1 MQKKNNLL
9 LAVPFYNEEKKI
21 KRCLQ
26 QLLKYRS
33 RMKTISH
40 KKRDSQTERK
50 KRERER
56 ETARFD
62 IVFINDG
69 SLDNSV
75 NLIKKILKHNFVIL
89 NHKINKGYGAA
100 VKTAFK
106 YALKKNYKQFIIFP
120 SDNQRRLK
128 DIFSMLNLI
137 NKKKL
142 DYVVGSKF
150 HLMDNIPLHRKKGNL
165 FFSFLSKLWLNKT
178 SDVLSGFKIYC
189 VSKTLGKII
198 LNCPNNYSFDL
209 VLNFYSN
216 IKKMKFN
223 EINVHCDYKDHS
235 SKMSNPYL
243 IFFIMLFDL
252 FLSIKKLKSL

>member
-33 RMKTISH
+33 RIKINSH
-40 KKRDSQTERK
+40 KKKE
-50 KRERER
+50 RERER
-56 ETARFD
+56 EGDEGAARFD

-69 SLDNSV
+69 SFDNSV
-75 NLIKKILKHNFVIL
+75 NLIKKILKNNFVIL

-106 YALKKNYKQFIIFP
+106 YALKKNYKYFIIFP

-128 DIFSMLNLI
+128 DIFVMLNLI
-137 NKKKL
+137 KQKKL

-150 HLMDNIPLHRKKGNL
+150 HLMDKIPLYRKKGNL

-189 VSKTLGKII
+189 VNKALGKII

-235 SKMSNPYL
+235 SKMNNVFF
-243 IFFIMLFDL
+243 IFFSMLFDL
-252 FLSIKKLKSL
+252 FFSIKNLKSL